1 MSVNLV
7 AAPLPLA
14 IENFTLEPLVIN
26 LRPLVKRMSDE
37 RFFEF
42 CVANSDLRI
51 ERKANGEIVIMPPEG
66 GSSGGRNSTI
76 NAELNLW
83 SRQNSTGIAF
93 TSSTGFRLP
102 NGATYSPDAAWVRRS
117 RLNELTQR
125 DKERFPP
132 LCPDFV
138 IELRSITDRLRP
150 LQLKMVEY
158 MDNGA
163 RLGWLIDPSDRSVY
177 VYRPDR
183 PAEHLINVIALSGEP
198 ELPGFTLDLTLVWDP
213 GF

>member
-7 AAPLPLA
+7 AAPLPLD
-14 IENFTLEPLVIN
+14 IENFTSEPLVIN
-26 LRPLVKRMSDE
+26 LKPLVKRMSDE

-42 CVANSDLRI
+42 CAANSDLHI
-51 ERKANGEIVIMPPEG
+51 ERKANGEIIIMPPEG

-117 RLNELTQR
+117 RLATLTQHEK
-125 DKERFPP
+125 DRFLPI
-132 LCPDFV
+132 CPDFV

-158 MDNGA
+158 MENGA
-163 RLGWLIDPSDRSVY
+163 HLGWLIDPSDRSVY
-177 VYRPDR
+177 VYRPNR
-183 PAEHLINVIALSGEP
+183 PVEHLTKLATLSGEP